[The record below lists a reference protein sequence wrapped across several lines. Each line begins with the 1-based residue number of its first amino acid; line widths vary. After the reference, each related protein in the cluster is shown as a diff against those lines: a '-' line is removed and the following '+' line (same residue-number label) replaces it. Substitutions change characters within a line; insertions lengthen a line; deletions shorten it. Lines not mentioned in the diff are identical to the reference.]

1 MSDNLVLTERRG
13 KVLEITMNRPPAN
26 AINREMSR
34 AMYKAFHE
42 LQTDSSL
49 TCGLVT
55 ATGERIFC
63 AGWDLKET
71 AATGINFEADYDSD
85 PEKSFGPG
93 GFAGITEYF
102 DLKKP
107 VIAAVNGA
115 AVGGGMEV
123 AIACDIILM
132 SETAF
137 FALPEMQRG
146 ILADGGAVQK
156 LPSLIPAMVAREF
169 LLSGRRM
176 LSEEAVRWG
185 LVHKAYK
192 PAELLPAARAMAE
205 AISNGAPIALQALKE
220 VLQFTDGMNIVDA
233 MRVIRMGGSHGL
245 EMYGRMPKSED
256 AMEGIKAFAEKREPV
271 FRGR

>member
-1 MSDNLVLTERRG
+1 MGDNLVLTERRG

-26 AINREMSR
+26 AVNRAMSR

-42 LQTDSSL
+42 LQSDDSL
-49 TCGLVT
+49 TCGVIT

-71 AATGINFEADYDSD
+71 AESGINFGDDYD
-85 PEKSFGPG
+85 PEKGFGPG

-107 VIAAVNGA
+107 IIAAVNGA

-156 LPSLIPAMVAREF
+156 LPRLIPPMVAREF
-169 LLSGRRM
+169 LFSGRRM
-176 LSEEAVRWG
+176 LADEAMRWG

-192 PAELLPAARAMAE
+192 PAELLPAARAMAAE
-205 AISNGAPIALQALKE
+205 ISKGAPIALQALKE
-220 VLQFTDGMNIVDA
+220 VLQFTDGMNIVQA
-233 MRVIRMGGSHGL
+233 MRVVRMGGTHGL
-245 EMYGRMPKSED
+245 EMYGKIPTSED
-256 AMEGIKAFAEKREPV
+256 AMEGIRAFAEKREPV
-271 FRGR
+271 FKGR

>member
-1 MSDNLVLTERRG
+1 MSDDLVLTERRG
-13 KVLEITMNRPPAN
+13 KVLEIVMNRPPAN
-26 AINREMSR
+26 AVNRAMSR

-42 LQTDSSL
+42 LQSDPAL
-49 TCGLVT
+49 TCGVIT

-71 AATGINFEADYDSD
+71 AESGINFGEDYD
-85 PEKSFGPG
+85 PEKGFGPG

-107 VIAAVNGA
+107 IIAAVNGA

-156 LPSLIPAMVAREF
+156 LPRMIPYNVAKE
-169 LLSGRRM
+169 LLLTGRR
-176 LSEEAVRWG
+176 LEPDEALRWG
-185 LVHKAYK
+185 LVHKVVPQASLVD
-192 PAELLPAARAMAE
+192 ESRAFADG
-205 AISNGAPIALQALKE
+205 ISEGAPLALQALKE
-220 VLQFTDGMNIVDA
+220 VLAYTESMPLREAMARVKPGGDCQCPVYQTMIRSADA
-233 MRVIRMGGSHGL
+233 I
-245 EMYGRMPKSED
+245 
-256 AMEGIKAFAEKREPV
+256 EGITAFAEKREPV
-271 FRGR
+271 WKGR

>member
-26 AINREMSR
+26 AMNRAMSR

-42 LQTDSSL
+42 LQSDPSL
-49 TCGLVT
+49 ICGLVT
-55 ATGERIFC
+55 GTGERIFC

-71 AATGINFEADYDSD
+71 AAAGEINYDNDYH
-85 PEKSFGPG
+85 PEHGFGPG

-132 SETAF
+132 SENAF

-156 LPSLIPAMVAREF
+156 LPKLIPAMVAREF

-176 LSEEAVRWG
+176 DAEEAVRWG

-192 PAELLPAARAMAE
+192 PADLLPAARAMAE
-205 AISNGAPIALQALKE
+205 EISRGAPIALQALKE
-220 VLQFTDGMNIVDA
+220 VLLKADGMNHADA
-233 MRVIRMGGSHGL
+233 MKLFRMGGTHGL
-245 EMYGRMPKSED
+245 EFYGRIPKSED

-271 FRGR
+271 FKGK

>member
-26 AINREMSR
+26 AINRAMSR

-42 LQTDSSL
+42 LQSDPSL
-49 TCGLVT
+49 TCGLIT
-55 ATGERIFC
+55 APGERIFC

-71 AATGINFEADYDSD
+71 AEAGINLGDDYD
-85 PEKSFGPG
+85 PEKGFGPG

-156 LPSLIPAMVAREF
+156 LPRLIPPMVAREF

-176 LSEEAVRWG
+176 PAEEAVRWG

-192 PAELLPAARAMAE
+192 QADLLPAAREMAE
-205 AISNGAPIALQALKE
+205 QISKGAPIALQALKE

-233 MRVIRMGGSHGL
+233 MKIVRMGGNHGL
-245 EMYGRMPKSED
+245 EMYGKIPTSED
-256 AMEGIKAFAEKREPV
+256 AMEGIRAFAEKREPV
-271 FRGR
+271 FKGR

>member
-1 MSDNLVLTERRG
+1 MAEELVLTQRRG
-13 KVLEITMNRPPAN
+13 KVLEIVMNRPPAN
-26 AINREMSR
+26 AINRQMSR
-34 AMYKAFHE
+34 AMYKAFHT
-42 LQTDSSL
+42 LQNDPEL

-55 ATGERIFC
+55 GTGERIFC

-71 AATGINFEADYDSD
+71 AASGINYDDDYH
-85 PEKSFGPG
+85 PEKGFGQG

-107 VIAAVNGA
+107 VIAALNGA

-156 LPSLIPAMVAREF
+156 LPRLIPAMVAREF

-176 LSEEAVRWG
+176 LSDEAVRWG
-185 LVHKAYK
+185 LAHKAY
-192 PAELLPAARAMAE
+192 PQADLMPAARAMADE
-205 AISNGAPIALQALKE
+205 ISKGAPLALQALKE
-220 VLQFTDGMNIVDA
+220 VLQFTDGMNIVES
-233 MRVIRMGGSHGL
+233 MRVVRMGGSHGL
-245 EMYGRMPKSED
+245 EMYGKLPKSED
-256 AMEGIKAFAEKREPV
+256 AMEGITAFAEKREPV
-271 FRGR
+271 WKGR